1 MSSNERQQEKDV
13 IDRSRGPYEHR
24 KFIERVL
31 ILVGIGLA
39 LLLLWTLLDLLVLV
53 FGAVVIAV
61 LFRAVADPIARHTP
75 LGDRGSATVAVLL
88 VAGILGLFGWAF
100 GAQVRSEFTGLSQ
113 TLPAAW
119 HDFQQ
124 RLDGLPFGSGLGV
137 SLENFGPSGTNIVSR
152 LGDLAMTLGSAATDF
167 ILVVF
172 GAIFLAANPQLY
184 KRGLIKLVPRR
195 GRALAG
201 EALADS
207 GRALKLWLMGQLVA
221 MLLVGLLTWLG
232 LWLIDL
238 PAALALAL
246 TAGFLEI
253 IPYVGPVLAAIPGML
268 LALLI
273 SPEMAL
279 WTLFVYFGVQQL
291 EAVLITPLIQG
302 KAVTLPPALTVFGVV
317 AAGIMF
323 GFVGLIF
330 AAPLLVVAYVLVK
343 KLYVREALDTDTP
356 LPGEPEEA

>member
-1 MSSNERQQEKDV
+1 MAHAEQENDV
-13 IDRSRGPYEHR
+13 IEGSRDPYGHR

-31 ILVGIGLA
+31 ILLAIALA

-61 LFRAVADPIARHTP
+61 LLRAVVDPIARHTR
-75 LGDRGSATVAVLL
+75 LGDRGSAVVAVLL
-88 VAGILGLFGWAF
+88 VALIFGLFGWIF
-100 GAQVRSEFTGLSQ
+100 GAQVQSEFAGLSQ

-119 HDFQQ
+119 QDFQA
-124 RLDGLPFGSGLGV
+124 RLEGLPIGGGLAM
-137 SLENFGPSGTNIVSR
+137 SWEDWGPSGTSIMSR
-152 LGDLAMTLGSAATDF
+152 LGDLALTLGSAAADF
-167 ILVVF
+167 VLVMF
-172 GAIFLAANPQLY
+172 GAIFLAANPKLY
-184 KRGLIKLVPRR
+184 RRGLIKLVPRR
-195 GRALAG
+195 GRHIAS
-201 EALADS
+201 EAPTNS
-207 GRALKLWLMGQLVA
+207 GRALKLWLIGQLVA
-221 MLLVGLLTWLG
+221 MVLVGLLTWPG
-232 LWLIDL
+232 LWFIGL
-238 PAALALAL
+238 PAALAVAL

-279 WTLFVYFGVQQL
+279 WTLFVYLGVQQL
-291 EAVLITPLIQG
+291 EGVLITPIIQG
-302 KAVTLPPALTVFGVV
+302 RAVTLPPALIVFGVV

-356 LPGEPEEA
+356 LPGEPVES